1 MYAMV
6 FATERYQLWIIP
18 LLLAEQIA
26 LQLIRILSMY
36 TIVVKVKPP
45 DLCRTSN
52 VMIYS

>member
-26 LQLIRILSMY
+26 LQLIRTFEY